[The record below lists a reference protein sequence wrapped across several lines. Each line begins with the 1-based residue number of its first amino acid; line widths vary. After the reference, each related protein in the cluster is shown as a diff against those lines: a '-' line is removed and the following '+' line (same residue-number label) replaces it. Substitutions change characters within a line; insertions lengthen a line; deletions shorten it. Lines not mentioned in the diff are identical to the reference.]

1 MVALAAFKCCGIL
14 DHGFTRLARGAPG
27 IGILSGIARIASAAN
42 VENRVWPLFVAWA
55 ACMHKPPVVGTL
67 RELGGLCDRITVQP
81 ASSAFSRAD
90 IGGPGG
96 GADLLPSL
104 CAPRFDSR
112 DPAALLAADNPA
124 QRNGC
129 RPVHVTPRGGED
141 TGVRRQKR
149 RLPAGISRRLEADT
163 RPRRCV
169 AIDAESRRDCND
181 YLQRPES
188 PAASALDDQARQDRK
203 RVR

>member
-112 DPAALLAADNPA
+112 DPAALLAADN
-124 QRNGC
+124 
-129 RPVHVTPRGGED
+129 
-141 TGVRRQKR
+141 
-149 RLPAGISRRLEADT
+149 